1 MGSPMIV
8 LTSTRSFI
16 FSIEVPRIPDADCSF
31 IFKPEKEKPEE
42 EKKEEN
48 KPSEPKKNIFKEF
61 YENQGFG
68 ATVELIQTAAAQ
80 LGGFMG
86 SIYRAFVIEN
96 LKLLL
101 KVSSGDDAAQN
112 AIKYGKVCSA
122 VYPSMG
128 FICSNMKVKKYE
140 VNVVPDFISQENKA
154 QFALSLS
161 VRPIKLTNAQKYKD
175 VIREE
180 KDLTKLVGT
189 ESNFDVDSALRT
201 MLTYYECWQGH
212 DPRLI
217 DRISIAD
224 EEITQHLKTELVQDR
239 TAPLMSI
246 QIDNF
251 PNEEGYFMLWELS
264 ISEKESGKRIL
275 PIFVNSAM
283 VLRPMAGKRIM
294 DDFLDVYGDTK
305 VFGKEIGGDITSN
318 KKTYMLINAF
328 TVSPIDLKEKITA
341 TCSTICATLHQR

>member
-1 MGSPMIV
+1 MTALYIILGIIALIV
-8 LTSTRSFI
+8 ILCSVKVKITAEYGEAFSLDVQWLFI
-16 FSIEVPRIPDADCSF
+16 KLH
-31 IFKPEKEKPEE
+31 IFPQTEEQKAKREAKKAKKE
-42 EKKEEN
+42 EKKEEE

-161 VRPIKLTNAQKYKD
+161 VRPIKLTNAVVVLAFRLLFK
-175 VIREE
+175 V
-180 KDLTKLVGT
+180 LLKL
-189 ESNFDVDSALRT
+189 
-201 MLTYYECWQGH
+201 
-212 DPRLI
+212 
-217 DRISIAD
+217 
-224 EEITQHLKTELVQDR
+224 LKG
-239 TAPLMSI
+239 S
-246 QIDNF
+246 
-251 PNEEGYFMLWELS
+251 
-264 ISEKESGKRIL
+264 KK
-275 PIFVNSAM
+275 
-283 VLRPMAGKRIM
+283 K
-294 DDFLDVYGDTK
+294 
-305 VFGKEIGGDITSN
+305 N
-318 KKTYMLINAF
+318 KS
-328 TVSPIDLKEKITA
+328 V
-341 TCSTICATLHQR
+341 

>member
-1 MGSPMIV
+1 MTALYIILGIIALIV
-8 LTSTRSFI
+8 ILCSVKVKITAEYGEAFSLDVQWLFI
-16 FSIEVPRIPDADCSF
+16 KLH
-31 IFKPEKEKPEE
+31 IFPQTEEQKAKREAKKAKKEE
-42 EKKEEN
+42 EKKKKKKKPEEKKKEED

-161 VRPIKLTNAQKYKD
+161 VRPIKLTNAVVVLAFRLLFK
-175 VIREE
+175 V
-180 KDLTKLVGT
+180 LLKL
-189 ESNFDVDSALRT
+189 
-201 MLTYYECWQGH
+201 
-212 DPRLI
+212 
-217 DRISIAD
+217 
-224 EEITQHLKTELVQDR
+224 LKG
-239 TAPLMSI
+239 S
-246 QIDNF
+246 
-251 PNEEGYFMLWELS
+251 
-264 ISEKESGKRIL
+264 KK
-275 PIFVNSAM
+275 
-283 VLRPMAGKRIM
+283 K
-294 DDFLDVYGDTK
+294 
-305 VFGKEIGGDITSN
+305 N
-318 KKTYMLINAF
+318 KS
-328 TVSPIDLKEKITA
+328 V
-341 TCSTICATLHQR
+341 

>member
-1 MGSPMIV
+1 MTALYIILGIIV
-8 LTSTRSFI
+8 LI
-16 FSIEVPRIPDADCSF
+16 VILFSIKVSVTAEYADSF
-31 IFKPEKEKPEE
+31 SLDVQWLFIKLHIFPQTGEQKAKREAKKAKKEEKKKKKKPEE
-42 EKKEEN
+42 EKKEED

-140 VNVVPDFISQENKA
+140 VNVVPDFILQENKA

-161 VRPIKLTNAQKYKD
+161 VRPIKLTNAVVVLAFRLLFK
-175 VIREE
+175 V
-180 KDLTKLVGT
+180 LLKL
-189 ESNFDVDSALRT
+189 
-201 MLTYYECWQGH
+201 
-212 DPRLI
+212 
-217 DRISIAD
+217 
-224 EEITQHLKTELVQDR
+224 LKG
-239 TAPLMSI
+239 S
-246 QIDNF
+246 
-251 PNEEGYFMLWELS
+251 
-264 ISEKESGKRIL
+264 KK
-275 PIFVNSAM
+275 
-283 VLRPMAGKRIM
+283 K
-294 DDFLDVYGDTK
+294 
-305 VFGKEIGGDITSN
+305 N
-318 KKTYMLINAF
+318 KS
-328 TVSPIDLKEKITA
+328 V
-341 TCSTICATLHQR
+341 

>member
-1 MGSPMIV
+1 MTALYIILGTIALIV
-8 LTSTRSFI
+8 IL
-16 FSIEVPRIPDADCSF
+16 FSIKVSVTAEYADSF
-31 IFKPEKEKPEE
+31 SLDVQWLFIKAHIFPQTEEQKAKKAAKKAKKEEKKKKKKPEKEK
-42 EKKEEN
+42 KEED

-86 SIYRAFVIEN
+86 SIYRAFVIEK

-161 VRPIKLTNAQKYKD
+161 VRPIKLTNAAVVLAFRLLFK
-175 VIREE
+175 V
-180 KDLTKLVGT
+180 LLKL
-189 ESNFDVDSALRT
+189 
-201 MLTYYECWQGH
+201 
-212 DPRLI
+212 
-217 DRISIAD
+217 
-224 EEITQHLKTELVQDR
+224 LKG
-239 TAPLMSI
+239 S
-246 QIDNF
+246 
-251 PNEEGYFMLWELS
+251 
-264 ISEKESGKRIL
+264 KK
-275 PIFVNSAM
+275 
-283 VLRPMAGKRIM
+283 K
-294 DDFLDVYGDTK
+294 
-305 VFGKEIGGDITSN
+305 N
-318 KKTYMLINAF
+318 KS
-328 TVSPIDLKEKITA
+328 V
-341 TCSTICATLHQR
+341 

>member
-1 MGSPMIV
+1 MTALYIILGIIALIV
-8 LTSTRSFI
+8 IL
-16 FSIEVPRIPDADCSF
+16 FSIKVSVTAEYADSF
-31 IFKPEKEKPEE
+31 SLDVQWLFIKLHIFPQTEEQKAKREAKKAKKEEKNKKKKKPKKEKPEE
-42 EKKEEN
+42 EKKEED

-161 VRPIKLTNAQKYKD
+161 VRPIKLTNAAVVLAFRLLFK
-175 VIREE
+175 V
-180 KDLTKLVGT
+180 LLKL
-189 ESNFDVDSALRT
+189 
-201 MLTYYECWQGH
+201 
-212 DPRLI
+212 
-217 DRISIAD
+217 
-224 EEITQHLKTELVQDR
+224 LKG
-239 TAPLMSI
+239 S
-246 QIDNF
+246 
-251 PNEEGYFMLWELS
+251 
-264 ISEKESGKRIL
+264 KK
-275 PIFVNSAM
+275 
-283 VLRPMAGKRIM
+283 K
-294 DDFLDVYGDTK
+294 
-305 VFGKEIGGDITSN
+305 N
-318 KKTYMLINAF
+318 KS
-328 TVSPIDLKEKITA
+328 V
-341 TCSTICATLHQR
+341 

>member
-1 MGSPMIV
+1 MTALYIILGIIALIV
-8 LTSTRSFI
+8 IL
-16 FSIEVPRIPDADCSF
+16 FSIKVSVTAEYADSF
-31 IFKPEKEKPEE
+31 SLDVQWLFIKLHIFPQTEEQKAKREAKKAKKEEKKKKKPEKEKPEE

-48 KPSEPKKNIFKEF
+48 KPSEPKSNIFKDF

-140 VNVVPDFISQENKA
+140 VHVVPDFILQENKA

-161 VRPIKLTNAQKYKD
+161 VRPIKLTNAAVVLAFRLLFK
-175 VIREE
+175 V
-180 KDLTKLVGT
+180 LLKL
-189 ESNFDVDSALRT
+189 
-201 MLTYYECWQGH
+201 
-212 DPRLI
+212 
-217 DRISIAD
+217 
-224 EEITQHLKTELVQDR
+224 LKG
-239 TAPLMSI
+239 S
-246 QIDNF
+246 
-251 PNEEGYFMLWELS
+251 
-264 ISEKESGKRIL
+264 KK
-275 PIFVNSAM
+275 
-283 VLRPMAGKRIM
+283 K
-294 DDFLDVYGDTK
+294 
-305 VFGKEIGGDITSN
+305 N
-318 KKTYMLINAF
+318 KS
-328 TVSPIDLKEKITA
+328 V
-341 TCSTICATLHQR
+341 

>member
-1 MGSPMIV
+1 MAALYIILGIIA
-8 LTSTRSFI
+8 LI
-16 FSIEVPRIPDADCSF
+16 IILFSIKVSVTAEYADSF
-31 IFKPEKEKPEE
+31 SLDVQWLFIKAHIFPQTEEQKAKKAAKKAKKEEKKKKKPEE
-42 EKKEEN
+42 EKKEED

-161 VRPIKLTNAQKYKD
+161 VRPIKLTNAVVVLAFRLLFK
-175 VIREE
+175 V
-180 KDLTKLVGT
+180 LLKL
-189 ESNFDVDSALRT
+189 
-201 MLTYYECWQGH
+201 
-212 DPRLI
+212 
-217 DRISIAD
+217 
-224 EEITQHLKTELVQDR
+224 LKG
-239 TAPLMSI
+239 S
-246 QIDNF
+246 
-251 PNEEGYFMLWELS
+251 
-264 ISEKESGKRIL
+264 KK
-275 PIFVNSAM
+275 
-283 VLRPMAGKRIM
+283 K
-294 DDFLDVYGDTK
+294 
-305 VFGKEIGGDITSN
+305 N
-318 KKTYMLINAF
+318 KS
-328 TVSPIDLKEKITA
+328 V
-341 TCSTICATLHQR
+341 

>member
-1 MGSPMIV
+1 MTALYIILGIIALIV
-8 LTSTRSFI
+8 ILCSVKVKITAEYGEAFSLDVQWLFI
-16 FSIEVPRIPDADCSF
+16 KLH
-31 IFKPEKEKPEE
+31 IFPQTEEQKAKREAKKAKKEEKKKKKPEE
-42 EKKEEN
+42 EKKEED

-161 VRPIKLTNAQKYKD
+161 VRPIKLTNAVVVLAFRLLFK
-175 VIREE
+175 V
-180 KDLTKLVGT
+180 LLKL
-189 ESNFDVDSALRT
+189 
-201 MLTYYECWQGH
+201 
-212 DPRLI
+212 
-217 DRISIAD
+217 
-224 EEITQHLKTELVQDR
+224 LKG
-239 TAPLMSI
+239 S
-246 QIDNF
+246 
-251 PNEEGYFMLWELS
+251 
-264 ISEKESGKRIL
+264 KK
-275 PIFVNSAM
+275 
-283 VLRPMAGKRIM
+283 K
-294 DDFLDVYGDTK
+294 
-305 VFGKEIGGDITSN
+305 N
-318 KKTYMLINAF
+318 KS
-328 TVSPIDLKEKITA
+328 V
-341 TCSTICATLHQR
+341 

>member
-1 MGSPMIV
+1 MTALYIILGTIALIV
-8 LTSTRSFI
+8 IL
-16 FSIEVPRIPDADCSF
+16 FSIKVSVTAEYADSF
-31 IFKPEKEKPEE
+31 SLDVQWLFIKAHIFPQTEEQKAKKAAKKAKKEEKKKKKKPEKEK
-42 EKKEEN
+42 KEED

-161 VRPIKLTNAQKYKD
+161 VRPIKLTNAAVVLAFRLLFK
-175 VIREE
+175 V
-180 KDLTKLVGT
+180 LLKL
-189 ESNFDVDSALRT
+189 
-201 MLTYYECWQGH
+201 
-212 DPRLI
+212 
-217 DRISIAD
+217 
-224 EEITQHLKTELVQDR
+224 LKG
-239 TAPLMSI
+239 S
-246 QIDNF
+246 
-251 PNEEGYFMLWELS
+251 
-264 ISEKESGKRIL
+264 KK
-275 PIFVNSAM
+275 
-283 VLRPMAGKRIM
+283 K
-294 DDFLDVYGDTK
+294 
-305 VFGKEIGGDITSN
+305 N
-318 KKTYMLINAF
+318 KS
-328 TVSPIDLKEKITA
+328 V
-341 TCSTICATLHQR
+341 

>member
-1 MGSPMIV
+1 MTALYIILGIV
-8 LTSTRSFI
+8 ALI
-16 FSIEVPRIPDADCSF
+16 VILFSIKVSVTAEYADSF
-31 IFKPEKEKPEE
+31 SLDVQWLFIKLHIFPQTEEQKAKREAKKAKKEEKKKKKTEE
-42 EKKEEN
+42 EKKEDD

-161 VRPIKLTNAQKYKD
+161 VRPIKLTNAVVVLAFRLLFK
-175 VIREE
+175 V
-180 KDLTKLVGT
+180 LLKL
-189 ESNFDVDSALRT
+189 
-201 MLTYYECWQGH
+201 
-212 DPRLI
+212 
-217 DRISIAD
+217 
-224 EEITQHLKTELVQDR
+224 LKG
-239 TAPLMSI
+239 SKKK
-246 QIDNF
+246 N
-251 PNEEGYFMLWELS
+251 
-264 ISEKESGKRIL
+264 K
-275 PIFVNSAM
+275 FV
-283 VLRPMAGKRIM
+283 
-294 DDFLDVYGDTK
+294 
-305 VFGKEIGGDITSN
+305 
-318 KKTYMLINAF
+318 
-328 TVSPIDLKEKITA
+328 
-341 TCSTICATLHQR
+341 

>member
-1 MGSPMIV
+1 MTALYIILGIIALIV
-8 LTSTRSFI
+8 IL
-16 FSIEVPRIPDADCSF
+16 FSIKVSVTAEYADSF
-31 IFKPEKEKPEE
+31 SLDVQWLFIKLHIFPQTEEQKAKREAKKAKKEEKKKKKPEKEKPEE

-48 KPSEPKKNIFKEF
+48 KPYEPKKNIFKEF

-161 VRPIKLTNAQKYKD
+161 VRSIKFTNVAVVLAFRLLFK
-175 VIREE
+175 V
-180 KDLTKLVGT
+180 LLKL
-189 ESNFDVDSALRT
+189 
-201 MLTYYECWQGH
+201 
-212 DPRLI
+212 
-217 DRISIAD
+217 
-224 EEITQHLKTELVQDR
+224 LKG
-239 TAPLMSI
+239 S
-246 QIDNF
+246 
-251 PNEEGYFMLWELS
+251 
-264 ISEKESGKRIL
+264 KK
-275 PIFVNSAM
+275 
-283 VLRPMAGKRIM
+283 K
-294 DDFLDVYGDTK
+294 
-305 VFGKEIGGDITSN
+305 N
-318 KKTYMLINAF
+318 KS
-328 TVSPIDLKEKITA
+328 V
-341 TCSTICATLHQR
+341 

>member
-1 MGSPMIV
+1 MAALYIILGIIALIV
-8 LTSTRSFI
+8 IL
-16 FSIEVPRIPDADCSF
+16 FSIKVSVTAEYADLFSLDVQWLF
-31 IFKPEKEKPEE
+31 IKLHIFPQTEEQKAKKAAKKAKKEEKKKKKKPEKEK
-42 EKKEEN
+42 KEED

-161 VRPIKLTNAQKYKD
+161 VRPIKLTNAVVVLAFRLLFK
-175 VIREE
+175 V
-180 KDLTKLVGT
+180 LLKL
-189 ESNFDVDSALRT
+189 
-201 MLTYYECWQGH
+201 
-212 DPRLI
+212 
-217 DRISIAD
+217 
-224 EEITQHLKTELVQDR
+224 LKG
-239 TAPLMSI
+239 S
-246 QIDNF
+246 
-251 PNEEGYFMLWELS
+251 
-264 ISEKESGKRIL
+264 KK
-275 PIFVNSAM
+275 
-283 VLRPMAGKRIM
+283 K
-294 DDFLDVYGDTK
+294 
-305 VFGKEIGGDITSN
+305 N
-318 KKTYMLINAF
+318 KS
-328 TVSPIDLKEKITA
+328 V
-341 TCSTICATLHQR
+341 